1 MIITIYPFLRR
12 DNYLKLFN
20 NNTFR
25 RTAPCAAFVPQR
37 TESVWLGVQFPRL
50 VDCLRKLVG
59 LVGTDSVSLSRR
71 HHNFDSIQTGNVI
84 EPTVKDQ
91 PNPPA
96 IVPSV
101 SYWIGFLDILDLE
114 SLLDYTNT
122 EVDSQVIIAY
132 LDGERI
138 EKSHAH

>member
-1 MIITIYPFLRR
+1 M
-12 DNYLKLFN
+12 
-20 NNTFR
+20 
-25 RTAPCAAFVPQR
+25 
-37 TESVWLGVQFPRL
+37 
-50 VDCLRKLVG
+50 
-59 LVGTDSVSLSRR
+59 
-71 HHNFDSIQTGNVI
+71 
-84 EPTVKDQ
+84 KDQ